1 MQSPC
6 RCLHVVS
13 SYNKAAF
20 IEVFFFFISF
30 SKCDLFAF
38 FFSLAI
44 VPSQIPSVD
53 GILIHLK
60 QLQMWQFSCGCML
73 CKNLFRSHV
82 ARPLTTGGSSCRSPG
97 RRGKKKRGEGGGRA
111 TARAN
116 SCQRGRISH
125 LEMGRT
131 DRGIMKLLTSKQA
144 AESSAD
150 GRADGEGAA
159 RLGCKLDNQPD
170 FSWRLRKK
178 RPSRAA
184 QRACEKVWR
193 HVCSHLCWEDLKV
206 MAMFL
211 TLFSQQTVYH
221 L

>member
-1 MQSPC
+1 
-6 RCLHVVS
+6 
-13 SYNKAAF
+13 
-20 IEVFFFFISF
+20 
-30 SKCDLFAF
+30 
-38 FFSLAI
+38 
-44 VPSQIPSVD
+44 
-53 GILIHLK
+53 
-60 QLQMWQFSCGCML
+60 ML

-82 ARPLTTGGSSCRSPG
+82 ARPLTTGRSSSRSP
-97 RRGKKKRGEGGGRA
+97 RLTEKKKRGGERGGRA

-159 RLGCKLDNQPD
+159 RLGCERVNQPD
-170 FSWRLRKK
+170 FSWMLRKK
-178 RPSRAA
+178 RPSRGRSGGTSAA
-184 QRACEKVWR
+184 IYVR
-193 HVCSHLCWEDLKV
+193 DLKV

-211 TLFSQQTVYH
+211 TLLSQQTVYH